1 MLRLSE
7 WSGSAGWIAID
18 GTLATNRKQVIISD
32 RNVLRR
38 ENTMVVDQA
47 KIARLEKEL
56 GEARRELLK
65 EDGERYRILMRDIGK
80 EEKDRILGGL
90 TDKGERILFGLET
103 PEERRRGAVMRPGGA
118 GGDLTCTYCGK
129 TGLTKRGLGLHVVR
143 LHKSEI
149 EKEKEG
155 AA

>member
-1 MLRLSE
+1 M
-7 WSGSAGWIAID
+7 A
-18 GTLATNRKQVIISD
+18 
-32 RNVLRR
+32 
-38 ENTMVVDQA
+38 VDLA

-65 EDGERYRILMRDIGK
+65 EDGERYRILMRDISR
-80 EEKDRILGGL
+80 EEKERILGSL
-90 TDKGERILFGLET
+90 TDKGERILFGLEA
-103 PEERRRGAVMRPGGA
+103 PEERKRGVAMRPGGA
-118 GGDLTCTYCGK
+118 GGDLTCSYCGK

-149 EKEKEG
+149 EKEKGE